1 MIISCEQVSKYH
13 PDKVADQ
20 ISDAI
25 FQQYYNNDKECK
37 CNIETMV
44 CNKTVVVSGN
54 ATSSY
59 NMSRKEIEDI
69 IHNIYSNLGYEVD
82 TIYNMITPQSTQI
95 NKAVVQKDK
104 IMAGD
109 QEIVIGYYNKKYLHG
124 LPVEMEYANSIINDI
139 HILMEADSKCPL
151 KGDAKVL
158 VTYDTLSDEIE
169 HITVSVCHKEE
180 YTLKYIKD
188 YIKENTILKYLSC
201 EKSINPAGIWTVGG
215 PVADVGLTGR
225 KIVCDS
231 YGPRIPVGGGCFSG
245 KDFSKI
251 DRSGAYMARYLAK
264 QVCDSLYSV
273 SECKVE
279 AGYEIGNNDVLYY
292 NVIIPSTG
300 DNLTSLFPQ
309 FKNLLEVNTMIKH
322 CDCIFENG
330 DLDFVKLSSG
340 CHFKHIY

>member
-25 FQQYYNNDKECK
+25 FQEYYIHDKECK

-44 CNKTVVVSGN
+44 AGKTVIVSGN

-59 NMSRKEIEDI
+59 SMTVYTVNDI
-69 IHNIYSNLGYEVD
+69 IHTVMKSLNYEVD
-82 TIYNMITPQSTQI
+82 RILNYITPQSIQI
-95 NKAVVQKDK
+95 NKAVVQNNKV
-104 IMAGD
+104 MAGD
-109 QEIVIGYYNKKYLHG
+109 QGIVVGYYNKKYLHG
-124 LPVEMEYANSIINDI
+124 LPPEMEYANNIINDI
-139 HILMEADSKCPL
+139 HVLMKTDSKCPL

-158 VTYDTLSDEIE
+158 VTYNTLSDEIE
-169 HITVSVCHKEE
+169 HITISVCHKEKH
-180 YTLKYIKD
+180 TLKYIRD
-188 YIKENTILKYLSC
+188 YIKENTQLEYHSC
-201 EKSINPAGIWTVGG
+201 KKSINPAGIWTIGG
-215 PVADVGLTGR
+215 PVADNGLTGR

-264 QVCDSLYSV
+264 QVCDSLYGV

-292 NVIIPSTG
+292 NVTVPSTG
-300 DNLTSLFPQ
+300 DNLTSLFPR
-309 FKNLLEVNTMIKH
+309 FKNLLEVNNMIKH
-322 CDCIFENG
+322 CESIIENNNI
-330 DLDFVKLSSG
+330 DFVDLSSG
-340 CHFKHIY
+340 CHLKHIY

>member
-25 FQQYYNNDKECK
+25 FQQYYSNDKECK

-44 CNKTVVVSGN
+44 SGRIVVVSGN

-109 QEIVIGYYNKKYLHG
+109 QGIVVGYYNKKHIHG
-124 LPVEMEYANSIINDI
+124 LPIEMEYANSIINDI
-139 HILMEADSKCPL
+139 YILMETDSKCPL

-158 VTYDTLSDEIE
+158 VTYDTLPAEIE

-180 YTLKYIKD
+180 YTLEYIRD
-188 YIKENTILKYLSC
+188 YIKENTALKYHIC
-201 EKSINPAGIWTVGG
+201 RKSINPAGIWTVGG

-264 QVCDSLYSV
+264 QVCDSLYGV

-279 AGYEIGNNDVLYY
+279 AGYEIGNNNVLYY
-292 NVIIPSTG
+292 NVTIPSTG
-300 DNLTSLFPQ
+300 DNLTYLFPE
-309 FKNLLEVNTMIKH
+309 FEDLLEVDTMIKH
-322 CDCIFENG
+322 CDCLVENS